1 MRKLTN
7 SLLWILIKKAFQA
20 WKWKMASSRK
30 IHPLKVEIGIYCP
43 TIYTNAH
50 SHLIFRHFSPRPHSP
65 LLAHT
70 QPSGLSSE
78 RIESLLYTFLS
89 SRSLCWSCA
98 HDNAWF
104 SLLARVE
111 REREGKKSVLWTLL
125 EHFSQQ
131 NCVRSERARERTK
144 AKGRNYFKITS
155 SIINNV
161 NQDVMML

>member
-30 IHPLKVEIGIYCP
+30 IHSLKVEIGIYCP

-50 SHLIFRHFSPRPHSP
+50 SHLIFRHFSPRPHSH

-78 RIESLLYTFLS
+78 RIESLLYTFFS

-111 REREGKKSVLWTLL
+111 KERREEESVVNIVGTFFATEL
-125 EHFSQQ
+125 
-131 NCVRSERARERTK
+131 CVRSERENKSERSEL
-144 AKGRNYFKITS
+144 FQ
-155 SIINNV
+155 NNFLH
-161 NQDVMML
+161 N